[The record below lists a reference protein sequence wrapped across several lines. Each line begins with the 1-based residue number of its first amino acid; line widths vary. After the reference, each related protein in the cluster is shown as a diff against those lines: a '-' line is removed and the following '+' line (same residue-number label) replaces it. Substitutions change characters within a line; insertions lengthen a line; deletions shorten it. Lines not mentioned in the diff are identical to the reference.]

1 MKRLINFDNL
11 LKLFLFILI
20 CLSFYLS
27 LYYVFANYRDEIGY
41 LSDSVLLAEGLRPS
55 YSHAPSGLSTWF
67 GTILIFF
74 EYFIN
79 CLKNLSNININT
91 FFSLFDFV
99 LYKNY
104 LDLTNIKLSLYILNI
119 LFLIY
124 LFKISKSSNY
134 FEYFIFVAVSPL
146 LADITFSGK
155 PYFLAYIFASLSLCF
170 KSKKPYI
177 SVVFLAL
184 AVSERLEYLLLFNFI
199 AAPNSKKIE
208 YFKKTGILLL
218 IFSAISPWF
227 TMALLQN
234 LKVIFGYIH
243 LQPSEISSLINL
255 NLNIIFFII
264 LLLSIFLFPF
274 IRNRIFKN
282 IIIFLIILLFVL
294 LSYYSNIPL
303 RWFMPIIV
311 IIIHLFIVNFNKI
324 SSYLIEKKIINI
336 LSIIF
341 TLFFINS
348 LSSKVSDL
356 DILNKESKFL
366 ENSILI
372 GPKTLKENGNFVN
385 YSKFL
390 KTYLYDYNAKNKYFF
405 NEKDAP
411 LVFGISGNLEILQN
425 RRYEYLSKYH
435 TKKNYSKFIMSDS
448 GMYKDIKY
456 YCSKFR
462 SNTHYFN
469 FKNYEYEKC
478 NRIKK

>member
-1 MKRLINFDNL
+1 MGK
-11 LKLFLFILI
+11 K
-20 CLSFYLS
+20 
-27 LYYVFANYRDEIGY
+27 
-41 LSDSVLLAEGLRPS
+41 
-55 YSHAPSGLSTWF
+55 
-67 GTILIFF
+67 IFF
-74 EYFIN
+74 
-79 CLKNLSNININT
+79 
-91 FFSLFDFV
+91 
-99 LYKNY
+99 
-104 LDLTNIKLSLYILNI
+104 
-119 LFLIY
+119 
-124 LFKISKSSNY
+124 KI
-134 FEYFIFVAVSPL
+134 
-146 LADITFSGK
+146 
-155 PYFLAYIFASLSLCF
+155 
-170 KSKKPYI
+170 
-177 SVVFLAL
+177 
-184 AVSERLEYLLLFNFI
+184 FNF
-199 AAPNSKKIE
+199 
-208 YFKKTGILLL
+208 
-218 IFSAISPWF
+218 W
-227 TMALLQN
+227 
-234 LKVIFGYIH
+234 
-243 LQPSEISSLINL
+243 
-255 NLNIIFFII
+255 IICI
-264 LLLSIFLFPF
+264 
-274 IRNRIFKN
+274 
-282 IIIFLIILLFVL
+282 
-294 LSYYSNIPL
+294 
-303 RWFMPIIV
+303 
-311 IIIHLFIVNFNKI
+311 FIVNFNKI